1 MSNRF
6 ELSSSASLLN
16 ILPFLFYLFKPRCAA
31 LIVDRLRC
39 DHERGFKGW
48 KRSVEGRLTLEIY
61 LGFAKLDLTV
71 YKFAVYNE

>member
-1 MSNRF
+1 M
-6 ELSSSASLLN
+6 
-16 ILPFLFYLFKPRCAA
+16 
-31 LIVDRLRC
+31 DRLRC

-48 KRSVEGRLTLEIY
+48 KRGVEGRLTLEIY